1 MSLAEWQR
9 DLAAH
14 VAAPAGTPPGVA
26 MRDLDGPGLA
36 LTRMLQR
43 TWRYTRLTH
52 ALPLTMRALPAE
64 AREDLLIAYCDAIP
78 CVSFFPVHEA
88 RSFARFLAEREST
101 PPHLAS
107 IAALEVA
114 LIDAF
119 EADVFGDARA
129 PRPGEGGLRLACGAS
144 RVRFSAPP
152 EQVLTA
158 ALSGALLPP
167 AGETSH
173 ELLVAPGIDGL
184 ARRPTAAE
192 QQLLDAC
199 EASGDAESPDEVA
212 TTLISAQVLARA

>member
-14 VAAPAGTPPGVA
+14 VAAPAGTPPGAA

-64 AREDLLIAYCDAIP
+64 AREDLLAAYCDAIP

-119 EADVFGDARA
+119 EADVFGDAGA
-129 PRPGEGGLRLACGAS
+129 PRAGEGGLRLARGVS
-144 RVRFSAPP
+144 RVQFSAPP

-158 ALSGALLPP
+158 ALSGVLLPP

-192 QQLLDAC
+192 RQLLDAC
-199 EASGDAESPDEVA
+199 ESGDPESSGEVA

>member
-14 VAAPAGTPPGVA
+14 IAAPAGAAPGAA

-52 ALPLTMRALPAE
+52 ALPLTMRALPAD
-64 AREDLLIAYCDAIP
+64 AREGLLAAYCDAIP

-88 RSFARFLAEREST
+88 RSFARFLAEREPT
-101 PPHLAS
+101 PSHLAS

-119 EADVFGDARA
+119 EADVFGDAGTPRA
-129 PRPGEGGLRLACGAS
+129 GKDGLHVACGAS
-144 RVRFSAPP
+144 RVQFSAPP
-152 EQVLTA
+152 GDVLTA
-158 ALSGALLPP
+158 ALAGAPLPP
-167 AGETSH
+167 VGELSH
-173 ELLVAPGIDGL
+173 ELLVAPGIAGH
-184 ARRPTAAE
+184 ARAPTAVE
-192 QQLLDAC
+192 RQLLDDC
-199 EASGDAESPDEVA
+199 EESCDAGPPGDVAANLIAE
-212 TTLISAQVLARA
+212 QVLARA